1 MGEPLYCYPLQFLCQ
16 PLSWWS
22 SAAAWAQAVLSAL
35 AIVGAAMIARWQHRK
50 TLGQRVQAIT
60 AIAAFAIDAADSYLA
75 EMRRYEHKPVARPW
89 NLDQLTEAARA
100 FGAIPAHE
108 LPDDRLV
115 YPVLALN
122 DSLREL
128 LTLAQQL
135 DARVAGT
142 GSPIS
147 ANHMNSIESL
157 VKRIDQGYEEVV
169 SVDRAVNPLT
179 WRDVRRMKKERG
191 K

>member
-1 MGEPLYCYPLQFLCQ
+1 MVEPLYCSPLQLFCQ

-22 SAAAWAQAVLSAL
+22 SAAAWAQAVLSAA

-50 TLGQRVQAIT
+50 ALRQRVQAIT
-60 AIAAFAIDAADSYLA
+60 AIAAFTVDAAASYLK
-75 EMRRYEHKPVARPW
+75 EMRHYEHKPVARPW

-108 LPDDRLV
+108 LPDNRLV

-122 DSLREL
+122 DGLREL

-135 DARVAGT
+135 DARVAST

-147 ANHMNSIESL
+147 ANHMNSIEGL
-157 VKRIDQGYEEVV
+157 ADRIEKGYEAVV
-169 SVDRAVNPLT
+169 AVDRLVNPLT
-179 WRDVRRMKKERG
+179 WRDVRRMEKGLG